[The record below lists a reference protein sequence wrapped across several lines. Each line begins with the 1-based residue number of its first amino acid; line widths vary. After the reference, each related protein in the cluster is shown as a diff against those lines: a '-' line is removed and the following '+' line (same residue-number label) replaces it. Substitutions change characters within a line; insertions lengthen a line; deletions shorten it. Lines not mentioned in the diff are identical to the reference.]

1 MKQYV
6 DLLQLLL
13 EQGERREQARGM
25 PTYGL
30 FGHYLSF
37 DLREGYPLVTVKEV
51 PFKSVIAELVGF
63 LQGADDAATFRKLG
77 TKIWDANADA
87 DYWVTNPNRK
97 YPGDLGRIYG
107 VQWAS
112 WRSVASY
119 RDNGDGTRT
128 PMIGVTD
135 QLRTLI
141 DGLIENPQG
150 RRHIVTAWNP
160 GELDQMALPP
170 CHVMFQC
177 YVSSDGYLDLQM
189 HQRSCDAFLGLPFNI
204 ASYAALLTYL
214 AAVCGY
220 KPRHLKITLG
230 DVHLYENQLE
240 AAHKAVGRI
249 PMPLPQMHVRIREGG
264 IAGLEV
270 DDFILENY
278 QSHPKIPVP
287 MVV

>member
-1 MKQYV
+1 MKQYT
-6 DLLQLLL
+6 DLLELLL
-13 EQGERREQARGM
+13 EQGERRDQARGM
-25 PTYGL
+25 PTYSM

-37 DLREGYPLVTVKEV
+37 DLREGFPLVTVKAV

-63 LQGADDAATFRKLG
+63 LKGVNDAKAFNELG

-87 DYWVTNPNRK
+87 EYWVNNPNRA
-97 YPGDLGRIYG
+97 YVGHLGRIYG
-107 VQWAS
+107 VQWREF
-112 WRSVASY
+112 RSVEEDAHV
-119 RDNGDGTRT
+119 DGHTSFLQIKR
-128 PMIGVTD
+128 TD
-135 QLRTLI
+135 QIRNLI

-214 AAVCGY
+214 AGVCGY

-240 AAHKAVGRI
+240 AAHKAVERI
-249 PMPLPQMHVRIREGG
+249 PMPLPQMHVRIREAG
-264 IAGLEV
+264 IAGLKV
-270 DDFILENY
+270 DDFVLENY
-278 QSHPKIPVP
+278 QSHPALPVP